1 MVSGLSSARVRQY
14 SIIIMEQKRLSA
26 ARLAIITA
34 TFLAIIKLATGII
47 TGSMALLSS
56 AADSLLDILMSLG
69 NFFALKQAHKPA
81 DDTHPYGH
89 GKYETA
95 ATFLQSVLVGIS
107 GGYILYE
114 SIHRLRQGVT
124 LTHIDYGIGVLA
136 LSVFVSWILSR
147 YLKRVGQQTES
158 SALQADSLHYATDV
172 YSNLV
177 LLVGLLA
184 VNTLGWQWLDPALS
198 VGVGVYVLKA
208 AYGLFRP
215 CLDEFLD
222 AGLPAEQLEKI
233 SQCIE
238 QHRSDVTGYH
248 HLRSRRS
255 GTKRLI
261 DFHLTFCRFKTIQEA
276 HAIADSVEKD
286 IQQQI
291 PNADI
296 TIHLEPTECEQCR
309 NCTAC
314 NTPCEAKQHRAAQPV
329 ESSSNDPA

>member
-1 MVSGLSSARVRQY
+1 
-14 SIIIMEQKRLSA
+14 MEQKRLTA

-34 TFLAIIKLATGII
+34 TILAIIKLITGII

-81 DDTHPYGH
+81 DATHPYGH

-95 ATFLQSVLVGIS
+95 ATFLQSVLVGVS

-114 SIHRLRQGVT
+114 SIHRLSRGAT
-124 LTHIDYGIGVLA
+124 LTHVDVGIGVLA
-136 LSVFVSWILSR
+136 LSVLVSWLLSR
-147 YLKRVGQQTES
+147 YLKRVGKQTES
-158 SALQADSLHYATDV
+158 SALQADALHYATDV

-177 LLVGLLA
+177 LLVGLVA

-198 VGVGVYVLKA
+198 VGVGIYVLKA
-208 AYGLFRP
+208 AYGLFRS

-276 HAIADSVEKD
+276 HAIADAVEKD

-309 NCTAC
+309 NCTTC
-314 NTPCEAKQHRAAQPV
+314 NAPCEAREHRPVQSGQP
-329 ESSSNDPA
+329 SSNDRA

>member
-1 MVSGLSSARVRQY
+1 
-14 SIIIMEQKRLSA
+14 MEQKRLKA
-26 ARLAIITA
+26 ARLAIMTA
-34 TFLAIIKLATGII
+34 TTLAIVKLGTGIL

-114 SIHRLRQGVT
+114 SIHRLTRGVT
-124 LTHIDYGIGVLA
+124 LKHVDYGIGVLA
-136 LSVFVSWILSR
+136 LSVLVSWLLSR
-147 YLKRVGQQTES
+147 YLKQVGQQTES
-158 SALQADSLHYATDV
+158 SALQADALHYATDV

-177 LLVGLLA
+177 LLIGLVV
-184 VNTLGWQWLDPALS
+184 VNTLGWSWLDPVLS
-198 VGVGVYVLKA
+198 LGVGIYVLKA
-208 AYGLFRP
+208 AYGLFRS

-222 AGLPAEQLEKI
+222 AGLPPEQLKKV
-233 SQCIE
+233 SHCIE
-238 QHRSDVTGYH
+238 QHRTDVTGHH

-276 HAIADSVEKD
+276 HAIADSIEKE
-286 IQQQI
+286 IRRQI

-309 NCTAC
+309 NCTTCQA
-314 NTPCEAKQHRAAQPV
+314 PCEAKEHRPARS
-329 ESSSNDPA
+329 ESNDPA

>member
-1 MVSGLSSARVRQY
+1 MRRLGL
-14 SIIIMEQKRLSA
+14 IKMEQKRLKA
-26 ARLAIITA
+26 ARLAIFTA
-34 TFLAIIKLATGII
+34 TCLAIIKLITGMV

-81 DDTHPYGH
+81 DDDHPYGH

-95 ATFLQSVLVGIS
+95 ATFLQSLLVGVS

-114 SIHRLRQGVT
+114 SIHRLSQGVV
-124 LTHIDYGIGVLA
+124 LSHVDYGIAVLA
-136 LSVFVSWILSR
+136 LSVAVSWLLSR
-147 YLKRVGQQTES
+147 YLKRVGRQTDS
-158 SALQADSLHYATDV
+158 SALQADALHYATDV
-172 YSNLV
+172 YSNTV
-177 LLVGLLA
+177 LLLGLVA
-184 VNTLGWQWLDPALS
+184 VNTLGWQWLDPLLS
-198 VGVGVYVLKA
+198 LGVGIYVLKA

-238 QHRSDVTGYH
+238 QHKSDVTGYH

-276 HAIADSVEKD
+276 HAIADSIEKD
-286 IQQQI
+286 IRRQLA
-291 PNADI
+291 NADI
-296 TIHLEPTECEQCR
+296 TIHLEPTECDRCR
-309 NCTAC
+309 NCTTCQA
-314 NTPCEAKQHRAAQPV
+314 PCEAKEHRPVQP
-329 ESSSNDPA
+329 EKPSSSDPA

>member
-1 MVSGLSSARVRQY
+1 
-14 SIIIMEQKRLSA
+14 MEQKRLKA
-26 ARLAIITA
+26 ARLAIMTA
-34 TFLAIIKLATGII
+34 TTLAIVKLGTGIL

-95 ATFLQSVLVGIS
+95 ATFLQSLLVGIS
-107 GGYILYE
+107 GGYIFYE
-114 SIHRLRQGVT
+114 SIHRLTRGVM
-124 LTHIDYGIGVLA
+124 LKHVDYGIGVLA
-136 LSVFVSWILSR
+136 LSVLVSWLLSR
-147 YLKRVGQQTES
+147 YLKKVGQQTES
-158 SALQADSLHYATDV
+158 SALQADALHYATDV

-177 LLVGLLA
+177 LLIGLVV
-184 VNTLGWQWLDPALS
+184 VNTVGWSWLDPVLS
-198 VGVGVYVLKA
+198 LGVGIYVLKA
-208 AYGLFRP
+208 AYELFRS

-222 AGLPAEQLEKI
+222 AGLPPEQLKKV

-238 QHRSDVTGYH
+238 QHRNDVTGHH

-276 HAIADSVEKD
+276 HAIADSIEKE

-309 NCTAC
+309 NCAIC
-314 NTPCEAKQHRAAQPV
+314 QTPCEAKEHRPA
-329 ESSSNDPA
+329 SSEPTDQA